1 LTPGFSIKPHVD
13 YDPSYITRFHIPLVT
28 NDDVVMGFHKSN
40 GDHFYHMPA
49 DGSVYFFNSGI
60 KHWVDNNGTE
70 SRLHLI
76 IDTHGQEDLI
86 DFTECTEI
94 ALAV

>member
-1 LTPGFSIKPHVD
+1 
-13 YDPSYITRFHIPLVT
+13 
-28 NDDVVMGFHKSN
+28 MGFHKSN